1 MFALADCN
9 NFFVSCERVFRPDLA
24 RRAVVVL
31 SNNDGCVVSR
41 SNEAKQ
47 LGIKMGEPLFR
58 IRHLVDSGEVVAFSG
73 NMELY
78 GDMSRR
84 VRSVLEECAP
94 AIEVYSIDEAFLD
107 LRGVEGVDFDAF
119 AKNLSARC
127 YKLTSIP
134 ISVGVAPTKTLAK
147 IASKLCK
154 SYPKLCG
161 GCYMHR
167 PQDIE
172 KVLRKF
178 PIEDVWGIG
187 RRTTAKLQ
195 RRGVKTAYDFT
206 QMDEEVVLALFG
218 VTGHRTWRELRG
230 EACIEFEDFAEP
242 RQSVTVSRSF
252 AKEIYDRGELCEQ
265 IANFASSVAAKLRK
279 QHSVASEFTIF
290 AATNRFR
297 EGEIQGVD
305 STVVSLADATAD
317 ERVVVNRSVRAM
329 AEIFRS
335 GRGYK
340 KAGVTA
346 TKIVGEGDVVHSLFE
361 DSEAVERERKIT
373 QAMDSINS
381 SFGRGTIRLAVQGSG
396 DIRSLQSR
404 RSPRYTTLWSEIPKV
419 YIK

>member
-24 RRAVVVL
+24 RHAVVVL

-58 IRHLVDSGEVVAFSG
+58 IRHLVDKGEVVAFSG
-73 NMELY
+73 NMDLY

-84 VRSVLEECAP
+84 VRCVLEECAP

-134 ISVGVAPTKTLAK
+134 ISVGIAPTKTLAK

-154 SYPKLCG
+154 QYPKLRG

-187 RRTTAKLQ
+187 RRTTAKLH
-195 RRGVKTAYDFT
+195 RRGISSAYDFT
-206 QMDEEVVLALFG
+206 QMSEEVVLALFG
-218 VTGHRTWRELRG
+218 VTGHRTGRELRG
-230 EACIEFEDFAEP
+230 ESCIEFEHSEEM
-242 RQSVTVSRSF
+242 RQSITVSRSF
-252 AKEIYDRGELCEQ
+252 AKDIYDCRELCEQ

-279 QHSVASEFTIF
+279 QNSVASEFTIF
-290 AATNRFR
+290 ATTNRFR

-305 STVVSLADATAD
+305 SAVVSLADATAE
-317 ERVVVNRSVRAM
+317 ERVVVQRAVRAM
-329 AEIFRS
+329 HEIFRS

-340 KAGVTA
+340 KAGVVA
-346 TKIVGEGDVVHSLFE
+346 TKIVERQNVVASLFE
-361 DSEAVERERKIT
+361 NREESEKERRIT
-373 QAMDSINS
+373 EAIDSINS
-381 SFGRGTIRLAVQGSG
+381 NFGRGKIRLAVQGSG
-396 DIRSLQSR
+396 DIKSLQSR
-404 RSPRYTTLWSEIPKV
+404 RSPRYTTIWSEIPKV
-419 YIK
+419 NIK